1 MYHTFWNLLAS
12 RESVV
17 RNSVN
22 VIKDWINELGFLQ
35 ISTIDSYSLESGL
48 DENSS
53 SLSGEGIIFKKTYH
67 HLRPILPANT
77 LIHYNINYLAA
88 IYYVKN
94 DMKEKS
100 LLKKKINM
108 MQEYL
113 RLNWWKDN
121 HSPIN
126 RIKPTSFRRVQLTLE
141 RKRLHCSPRV
151 IYLYSHR
158 RVRSVML
165 AGLGSGN
172 KLVTS

>member
-53 SLSGEGIIFKKTYH
+53 SLSGEGIIKTYH
-67 HLRPILPANT
+67 HLRPILPAIT

-88 IYYVKN
+88 N
-94 DMKEKS
+94 LLRKERHERKIFIE
-100 LLKKKINM
+100 KKINM
-108 MQEYL
+108 MQENL

>member
-1 MYHTFWNLLAS
+1 MSFGWNLAIISSVTRFNKWCSLITAWMYHTFWNLLAS

-53 SLSGEGIIFKKTYH
+53 SLSGEGIILKKTYH
-67 HLRPILPANT
+67 HLRPILPAIT

-100 LLKKKINM
+100 LLKKK
-108 MQEYL
+108 
-113 RLNWWKDN
+113 
-121 HSPIN
+121 
-126 RIKPTSFRRVQLTLE
+126 
-141 RKRLHCSPRV
+141 
-151 IYLYSHR
+151 
-158 RVRSVML
+158 
-165 AGLGSGN
+165 
-172 KLVTS
+172 